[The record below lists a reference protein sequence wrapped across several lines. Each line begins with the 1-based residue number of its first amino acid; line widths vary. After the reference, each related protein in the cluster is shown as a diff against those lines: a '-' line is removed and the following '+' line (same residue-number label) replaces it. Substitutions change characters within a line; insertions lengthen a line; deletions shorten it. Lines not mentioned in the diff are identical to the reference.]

1 VVQVGSPLFT
11 VVDPRSLRLEASVP
25 AGAIGRLKVG
35 TPVEFRISGVERR
48 MTGRIDRINPVVDSA
63 TRQVRIY
70 ASLPN
75 VEESMV
81 AGLFAEGRVTTDT
94 KRAVAVPITAVDN
107 RGTSPALHLVKGGR
121 VREARVQLGIRDEV
135 SELVEVVSGVAP
147 GDTVLLGSAQGVSV
161 GSRIRV
167 LEEEAAR

>member
-1 VVQVGSPLFT
+1 
-11 VVDPRSLRLEASVP
+11 
-25 AGAIGRLKVG
+25 
-35 TPVEFRISGVERR
+35 
-48 MTGRIDRINPVVDSA
+48 
-63 TRQVRIY
+63 
-70 ASLPN
+70 
-75 VEESMV
+75 MV